1 MRNRNYLARGT
12 KPYQYYYFHCII
24 PKDLREILGTS
35 VIRISLKN
43 SNYCYSKIVANSLYI
58 IAQNIFEELRMGKKK
73 NVTSE
78 DVKDILRIELRKSLL
93 HIHHYQFG
101 TNVFDEGKLSESI
114 SKADKEEEKLRGKLK
129 KDYKGTISLIEKEI
143 DKILISQNLEP
154 DKNNI
159 EYKGLVQRWI
169 ELKLK
174 RQDWKKYLLN
184 KSGKNEDDFRNEIE
198 KE

>member
-43 SNYCYSKIVANSLYI
+43 SDYCYSKIVANSLYI

-143 DKILISQNLEP
+143 DKNGGI
-154 DKNNI
+154 
-159 EYKGLVQRWI
+159 
-169 ELKLK
+169 
-174 RQDWKKYLLN
+174 
-184 KSGKNEDDFRNEIE
+184 KS
-198 KE
+198 